1 MAKGAEKSSP
11 CMLSRHV
18 VHLGNLKWTR
28 MRESSPSILKLDKSL
43 SHLRNLRANI
53 TKMQNL
59 YKCTEGVVAK
69 LSQRRQSKQLQ
80 TMIWFSVNLN
90 THVFIEAEILF
101 PIPKDQDQIRGKHLN
116 VVFTNVVQYQGKYSI
131 IFHINPSQ

>member
-18 VHLGNLKWTR
+18 AHLGILKWTR
-28 MRESSPSILKLDKSL
+28 MRESSPSNLKLDKSL
-43 SHLRNLRANI
+43 SHLRNFRANLNI

-59 YKCTEGVVAK
+59 YKCTGVVAK

-80 TMIWFSVNLN
+80 TMIWL
-90 THVFIEAEILF
+90 
-101 PIPKDQDQIRGKHLN
+101 
-116 VVFTNVVQYQGKYSI
+116 
-131 IFHINPSQ
+131 